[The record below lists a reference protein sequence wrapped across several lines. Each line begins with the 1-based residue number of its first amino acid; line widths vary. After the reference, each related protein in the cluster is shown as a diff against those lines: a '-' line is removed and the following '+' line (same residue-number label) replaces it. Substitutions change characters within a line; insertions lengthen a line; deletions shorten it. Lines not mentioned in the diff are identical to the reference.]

1 MSDETL
7 SFLSASDSATASW
20 RPKVGGPMDPRREA
34 KPSPRFLLNS
44 VDLLG
49 KEIDPAVL
57 SVAQEIAPRAV
68 FHAEKLLGDPAVAIS
83 LFEEAAATVSKTIKD
98 KAASGKPRIR
108 DIRGYL
114 FRTYLRRISVE
125 RKANLVLDDATE
137 AEWQKHARQAGD
149 RDIERHLLLSEL
161 LETCDT
167 LTREVVYR
175 KLEGCTGKEIEKFCG
190 IPANAANLRFSKA
203 LRRLQ
208 RAVRARGR

>member
-1 MSDETL
+1 
-7 SFLSASDSATASW
+7 
-20 RPKVGGPMDPRREA
+20 MDPRREA

-49 KEIDPAVL
+49 REIDPAVL

-68 FHAEKLLGDPAVAIS
+68 SHGEKLLGDPALAIS
-83 LFEEAAATVSKTIKD
+83 LFEEAAATVSKTIRE

-108 DIRGYL
+108 DLCGYL
-114 FRTYLRRISVE
+114 FRAYLRRISVE
-125 RKANLVLDDATE
+125 RKASLPLEDATE
-137 AEWQKHARQAGD
+137 EEWQKHARRTD
-149 RDIERHLLLSEL
+149 DSDIERQILVKEL

-167 LTREVVYR
+167 LTREVLYR
-175 KLEGCTGKEIEKFCG
+175 KLEGCTGKEIEKVCG
-190 IPANAANLRFSKA
+190 IPVNAANLRFSKA